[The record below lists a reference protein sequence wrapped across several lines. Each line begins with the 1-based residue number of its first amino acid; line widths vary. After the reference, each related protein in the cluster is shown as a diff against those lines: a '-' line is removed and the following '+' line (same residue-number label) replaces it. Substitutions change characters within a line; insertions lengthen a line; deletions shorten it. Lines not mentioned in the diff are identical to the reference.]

1 MSRPVA
7 SPDQQIIAYTYF
19 RRGFSAR
26 AILKLLELNFDT
38 PVSLRTVERWVSGFK
53 SRGKDDAEFL
63 DELFIWSRLDEYPGI
78 PWEAS
83 SLMLRMTRY
92 AAEHWPLRPTVREVR
107 WWWRI
112 HLALPE
118 VTELSDIWGISF
130 IFAQRDL
137 LQHVLKK
144 PDPMSDLEAMLTYS
158 PWQSDAN
165 WESYAA
171 AITDG
176 WVAAPGPPIPLKGIK
191 NLQRVSEAGNNL
203 EDDSYVSMLG
213 FPRWLPSRLS
223 EGLDGKGTIDRL
235 ISFQEELKAL
245 QETSA
250 QWNVHYFPKRGEF
263 LRQHAVLMDERR
275 QINKGIFDG

>member
-1 MSRPVA
+1 MGRPVA
-7 SPDQQIIAYTYF
+7 SPDQQVSAYTYF

-26 AILKLLELNFDT
+26 AILELLELNFDT

-53 SRGKDDAEFL
+53 SSGRDDAEFL

-78 PWEAS
+78 PWGAS
-83 SLMLRMTRY
+83 SMLLRMTRY
-92 AAEHWPLRPTVREVR
+92 SAEHWPLRPTVREAR

-112 HLALPE
+112 HLALPD
-118 VTELSDIWGISF
+118 VTELSDIHGISS

-144 PDPMSDLEAMLTYS
+144 PDPMSDLEAMLTFS
-158 PWQSDAN
+158 PWESDAS
-165 WESYAA
+165 WESYVA

-176 WVAAPGPPIPLKGIK
+176 WVAAPGPPLPFKGIES
-191 NLQRVSEAGNNL
+191 LQWMAEAGNIP
-203 EDDSYVSMLG
+203 EDHFYESMLG

-223 EGLDGKGTIDRL
+223 EGLDGEGTIDRL

-245 QETSA
+245 QEISA
-250 QWNVHYFPKRGEF
+250 QRNVQVYPKRGEF
-263 LRQHAVLMDERR
+263 LHQYAALMDERR
-275 QINKGIFDG
+275 